1 MIKRSKRHKSIITVN
16 KIRELRNKTPQMTTP
31 LSLASRKNNS
41 PAGGRKYSKVDT
53 GYTERIKL
61 RSDRAMLWPHR
72 FSCLRFALRGRG
84 WQKTGASSPVVSPP
98 LPRCSCAGGYNSN
111 SVSSLSLKKKLNNIT
126 NTVPANSN
134 IRCF

>member
-1 MIKRSKRHKSIITVN
+1 MN
-16 KIRELRNKTPQMTTP
+16 KIRELRNKTPQMTIP

-41 PAGGRKYSKVDT
+41 PAGGRKYSKVET

-72 FSCLRFALRGRG
+72 FSCLRFALRGREG
-84 WQKTGASSPVVSPP
+84 EGVGSAWQKTGTSSPVVSPP
-98 LPRCSCAGGYNSN
+98 LPMCSCAGDYNSN

-126 NTVPANSN
+126 HTVPANSN